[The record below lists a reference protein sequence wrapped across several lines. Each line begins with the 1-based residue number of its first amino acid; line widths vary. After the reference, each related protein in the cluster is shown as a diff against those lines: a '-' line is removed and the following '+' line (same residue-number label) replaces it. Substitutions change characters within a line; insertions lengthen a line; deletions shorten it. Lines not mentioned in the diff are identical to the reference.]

1 MMAPVSKQE
10 AIQDSL
16 GALLAGV
23 IDYAGLF
30 PPARLDMSTT
40 IANYAG
46 YLGSP
51 DAWALGRIIVPA
63 ARLDEFEQ
71 HAAAHLPTGADD
83 EPWQLSALVAAAG
96 EDGLDDDLRRIAAFN
111 EKHAVPAAGGA
122 AIGLIELRAATPDS
136 IDDALDRI
144 PDGLFPFFEIP
155 IADDPRGLIAAIT
168 GSDAGAKVRTG
179 GVTADAYPTPEHL
192 SRFIAACA
200 AAEVPF
206 KATAGLHK
214 PLCHY
219 SEAVGTREFGFLNV
233 FIAGVLARTGE
244 ITERDLLS
252 VLTDEKPESFEFGD
266 ESLCYGDREVG
277 IDLVENARRDF
288 AISFGSCSFTE
299 PLDALQA

>member
-1 MMAPVSKQE
+1 MTAPVSKQH

-16 GALLAGV
+16 GALMAGV

-40 IANYAG
+40 IAHYAG
-46 YLGSP
+46 YLGSA
-51 DAWALGRIIVPA
+51 DAWALGRIIVPT

-71 HAAAHLPTGADD
+71 HAASHLPTGGDQ
-83 EPWQLSALVAAAG
+83 EPWQLAALVAPAG

-111 EKHAVPAAGGA
+111 EKHAVPGAGGA
-122 AIGLIELRAATPDS
+122 AIGVIELRAATPDS

-155 IADDPRGLIAAIT
+155 VADDPRGLIAAIT

-179 GVTADAYPTPEHL
+179 GVKADAYPTPEHL
-192 SRFIAACA
+192 ARFIAACA

-206 KATAGLHK
+206 KATAGLHQ

-233 FIAGVLARTGE
+233 FTAGVLALKGKL
-244 ITERDLLS
+244 TEQDLLA
-252 VLTDEKPESFEFGD
+252 VLTDEKSDSFDFSD
-266 ESLCYGDREVG
+266 ESLHYHDHELSIDRIET
-277 IDLVENARRDF
+277 ARRDF

-299 PLDALQA
+299 PMDALRT